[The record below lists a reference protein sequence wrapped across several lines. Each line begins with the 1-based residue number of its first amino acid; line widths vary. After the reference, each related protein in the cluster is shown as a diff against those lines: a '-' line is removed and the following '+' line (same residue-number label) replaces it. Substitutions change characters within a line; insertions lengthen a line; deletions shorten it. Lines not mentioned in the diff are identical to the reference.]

1 MKLKWGTCFFAR
13 LALILPLIY
22 NRNMLRNL
30 HIQNYA
36 LIESLDLDFAGGFS
50 VITGETGAGKS
61 ILLGAIGLLT
71 GQRAETAAIRNG
83 AAKCVVEGTFD
94 VAGYNLKELFDE
106 NDIEYDEECIVRRE
120 IAATGK
126 SRAFVNDTPVSLAI
140 LKQLGERLIDIHSQ
154 HQNLLINSEGF
165 QLGVLDTL
173 STDKSVKEQYAAAYA
188 RYREVSAQL
197 EALRTQLTGDQGD
210 EDYIR
215 FQLEQFA
222 QWRLQEGEQE
232 ELEQELELL
241 THAEDIKESLYRI
254 SGALSGDEGGQTSAI
269 KSTTALLRSLISIYP
284 QAEEW
289 HERMENLYVELRDIA
304 DEVADA
310 EERITYD
317 PERQAWVEDRLNT
330 IYTAQQKHRVNSVA
344 ALLEIEQQFSDT
356 LQRIDEAGE
365 RIAAMEQQKEA
376 AYAALLEI
384 GAGLT
389 AQRKEVGAAFE
400 KEIAARLVELGIPNT
415 RFAVDI
421 TPRRQ
426 PDATGVDCVT
436 FLFSANKN
444 GALQNIAEVASG
456 GEISRIMLSL
466 KSIIAAAKALPTLI
480 FDEIDTGV
488 SGAIAARMAD
498 IMADIAQHGRQVIS
512 ITHLPQIA
520 AKASAHYKVYKED
533 TSEATVSHMR
543 ALTIDERVSEVAQ
556 MMSAGTL
563 TEAAIN
569 NAKELLKLK

>member
-1 MKLKWGTCFFAR
+1 
-13 LALILPLIY
+13 
-22 NRNMLRNL
+22 MLRNL

-36 LIESLDLDFAGGFS
+36 LIESLDLDLSEGFA

-71 GQRAETAAIRNG
+71 GQRAETAAIRTG
-83 AAKCVVEGTFD
+83 AAKCIVEGTFD
-94 VAGYNLKELFDE
+94 VAGYDLQSLFEE
-106 NDIEYDEECIVRRE
+106 NDIEYDDECIVRRE

-126 SRAFVNDTPVSLAI
+126 SRAFINDTPVSLAI
-140 LKQLGERLIDIHSQ
+140 LKQLGECLIDIHSQ
-154 HQNLLINSEGF
+154 HQNLLLNSEGF

-173 STDKSVKEQYAAAYA
+173 STDKRVKEQYGEAFR

-197 EALRTQLTGDQGD
+197 EALRAQLTGDQGD

-215 FQLEQFA
+215 FQLQQFDE
-222 QWRLQEGEQE
+222 WRLQEGEQE
-232 ELEQELELL
+232 ELEQELEML
-241 THAEDIKESLYRI
+241 THAEDIKEGLYRVNA
-254 SGALSGDEGGQTSAI
+254 ALNGDEGGQVSALRG
-269 KSTTALLRSLISIYP
+269 TTAALRSLTNIYP
-284 QAEEW
+284 AAEEW
-289 HERMENLYVELRDIA
+289 HERMESLYIELRDIA

-310 EERITYD
+310 EERITFD
-317 PERQAWVEDRLNT
+317 PERQAWVEARLDT
-330 IYTAQQKHRVNSVA
+330 IYTAQQKHRVSSVA
-344 ALLEIEQQFSDT
+344 QLLEIEQRFRDT
-356 LQRIDEAGE
+356 LDRIDESAG
-365 RIAAMEQQKEA
+365 RIADMERQKEA
-376 AYAALLEI
+376 AYTALLEA
-384 GAGLT
+384 GARLT
-389 AQRKEVGAAFE
+389 AERSAVGGTFE
-400 KEIAARLVELGIPNT
+400 KAIASRLVELGIPNT

-426 PDATGVDCVT
+426 PDATGVDSVA

-466 KSIIAAAKALPTLI
+466 KSIVAAAKALPTLI

-498 IMADIAQHGRQVIS
+498 IMEDIARHGRQVIS

-520 AKASAHYKVYKED
+520 AKGTAHYKVYKED
-533 TSEATVSHMR
+533 TETATVSHMR
-543 ALTIDERVSEVAQ
+543 RLTTEEHINELAQ

-563 TEAAIN
+563 SEAAIN
-569 NAKELLKLK
+569 NAREMLGV